1 MAMRL
6 SEARAKTKIVT
17 VSWDDETVDVCYAP
31 NRFTPEVME
40 AVVETEQAQNLSIM
54 GALLEPLLDWWDV
67 LDDKDNRIPTTAENI
82 AKMPL
87 PFLMRVLSVVQED
100 QNPPASRG

>member
-1 MAMRL
+1 MAMKL
-6 SEARAKTKIVT
+6 TEVRAKTKTVT
-17 VSWDDETVDVCYAP
+17 VTWDDETVDVCYAP

-40 AVVETEQAQNLSIM
+40 AVAEAETQQNLSIM
-54 GALLEPLLDWWDV
+54 GAMLEPLLEWWDV
-67 LDDKDNRIPTTAENI
+67 LDDNENRIPTSAENI